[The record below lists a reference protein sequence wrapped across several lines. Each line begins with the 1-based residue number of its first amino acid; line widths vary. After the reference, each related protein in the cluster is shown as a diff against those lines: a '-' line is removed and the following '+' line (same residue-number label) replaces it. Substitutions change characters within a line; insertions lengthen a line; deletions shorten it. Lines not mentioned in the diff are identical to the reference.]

1 MSKKEYKTK
10 AFLSLARASSAAER
24 REMFKIV
31 IWNLKLQNRP
41 QMAPTKF
48 FGFVPPFSVIS
59 YKIDLLSLFDRFT
72 QFRTQNY
79 QCPKQKPCPSMTG
92 V

>member
-48 FGFVPPFSVIS
+48 FGFVPPFFS
-59 YKIDLLSLFDRFT
+59 YILQNRSA
-72 QFRTQNY
+72 QF
-79 QCPKQKPCPSMTG
+79 G
-92 V
+92 